1 MPQTISLI
9 GSGST
14 AIGFL
19 LETLSLINSA
29 QIDEKQAKDLVVNIF
44 EESALLGAGAP
55 YDLTK
60 TGFQLITNIRNNSG
74 TLPKSGADYL
84 QWLEENRDFI
94 GKVFDKIFA
103 QRLAAKIAKAP
114 EKEDLFC
121 QSYAAIAKNFKEKYL
136 NLDDSAKTYHP
147 RILYGIYRVALFEKV
162 VEELRARGVVINEY
176 GKSKVAG
183 FQQGADGKFQLK
195 IESPDEAPFAE
206 TDFVLF
212 AGGMVEKAPQLVHA
226 NFLSSQFPEENLRAQ
241 LEKLVEEAKK
251 TNKKEIKLG
260 ILGSSLS
267 AIDAVRTIYYE
278 KIFQGQPDFEIDGI
292 KIKIDLISRD
302 GRLPKVRAA
311 YAPFDYK
318 KDGGVL
324 PEISMLKEVREL
336 YKENDKIHLWQVLE
350 ICAQKMA
357 IFYRHFG
364 QENAAQVALDF
375 ATSIRDKKEN
385 YQEIL
390 EEFAKL
396 EGAQGFSQ
404 LKAELARA
412 ENGDVE
418 KMLGYQV
425 AYGLAAPTH
434 PEILALL
441 NEDDKKIYQEYF
453 ATLHNLN
460 DSPMPA
466 PVAQNLLQLHEQGLV
481 DIVKLGH
488 KEKELRSKDGQL
500 FVVDEDGESHDYDFV
515 IRANGYVKDLQHSE
529 SEFHQKIGGGSNP
542 KVLAPYQAGIGVA
555 AAQEFGKNAADE
567 LMSMIFGEKME
578 RPQELDLKAQQP
590 QQIIKHLGAM
600 QIVAESLK
608 GKAISQ

>member
-14 AIGFL
+14 SIGFL

-29 QIDEKQAKDLVVNIF
+29 QIDEKEAGDLVINIF
-44 EESALLGAGAP
+44 EESSLLGAGAP

-84 QWLEENRDFI
+84 EWLKENRDFV
-94 GKVFDKIFA
+94 GEVFDKIFA
-103 QRLAAKIAKAP
+103 QRLAEKIAKAP
-114 EKEDLFC
+114 DKKDLFR
-121 QSYAAIAKNFKEKYL
+121 QSYAAIAKNFKQKYL

-147 RILYGIYRVALFEKV
+147 RILYGIYRAALFEKI

-176 GKSKVAG
+176 GNSKVVN
-183 FQQGADGKFQLK
+183 FRQSADEKFQL
-195 IESPDEAPFAE
+195 ELNSHDEMRLAE

-212 AGGMVEKAPQLVHA
+212 AGGMVEKAAQLVHE
-226 NFLSSQFPEENLRAQ
+226 NFLSSQFPEKNLRAR
-241 LEKLVEEAKK
+241 LEKLAQEAKK
-251 TNKKEIKLG
+251 TDKKEIRLG

-267 AIDAVRTIYYE
+267 AIDAVRAVYYE

-292 KIKIDLISRD
+292 KIKINLISRD
-302 GRLPKVRAA
+302 GRLPRVRAT

-318 KDGGVL
+318 KDGGVF
-324 PEISMLKEVREL
+324 PEISMLKEAREL
-336 YKENDKIHLWQVLE
+336 YEENGKIHLWQILE
-350 ICAQKMA
+350 ICAQKIA
-357 IFYRHFG
+357 IFYDHFG
-364 QENAAQVALDF
+364 QKPAAQAAFNF
-375 ATSIRDKKEN
+375 ATFIRDKKEN

-396 EGAQGFSQ
+396 EGVQGFSQ

-412 ENGDVE
+412 ESGDVE

-425 AYGLAAPTH
+425 AYGLAAPAH
-434 PEILALL
+434 PAILALL
-441 NEDDKKIYQEYF
+441 SENDKKIYQEYF

-466 PVAQNLLQLHEQGLV
+466 PVAQDLLSLHELGLV
-481 DIVKLGH
+481 DIIKLGH
-488 KEKELRSKDGQL
+488 RANALCSEGDRFSII
-500 FVVDEDGESHDYDFV
+500 DEDGEDHDYDFV
-515 IRANGYVKDLQHSE
+515 IRADGYVKDLQHSE
-529 SEFHQKIGGGSNP
+529 SGLHQQIGGGKNP

-567 LMSMIFGEKME
+567 LMSMIFDRKMV
-578 RPQELDLKAQQP
+578 RPQEPDLKARQP
-590 QQIIKHLGAM
+590 QQVVKHLEAM
-600 QIVAESLK
+600 QLATTR
-608 GKAISQ
+608 GKAFTQ